1 MARELPDRLKGAK
14 GLPDRKIQLRDGTVM
29 SKSAWNSLRSG
40 FAPDLVRITPGGAAK
55 PKPRVSAKEA
65 AKQTKRAAKDI
76 KKGNK
81 TDIFTRTEK
90 MKKRDLT
97 PAKQQ
102 TRINAA
108 NRAKGIYSSAE
119 RTPAQTRAIKTESRV
134 RSELEWRKA
143 QADAKRQQKE
153 IKAAAKKS
161 KPRGR
166 GGRMGGMLGG
176 GSLTS
181 RTK

>member
-14 GLPDRKIQLRDGTVM
+14 SLPDGKVQLRDGTVM
-29 SKSAWNSLRSG
+29 SKSAWNSRRSP
-40 FAPDLVRITPGGAAK
+40 FAPDLVRLTPGGTAK

-65 AKQTKRAAKDI
+65 AKQTKRGAKEI
-76 KKGNK
+76 KKSNK
-81 TDIFTRTEK
+81 TDVFSRTEK

-108 NRAKGIYSSAE
+108 NRAKGIYSSLE

-134 RSELEWRKA
+134 RTELEWRKE
-143 QADAKRQQKE
+143 QANAKRAQKE
-153 IKAAAKKS
+153 IKATAKKS
-161 KPRGR
+161 KPR

>member
-1 MARELPDRLKGAK
+1 MANELPDRLKGAK
-14 GLPDRKIQLRDGTVM
+14 TLSDGKVQLRDGTVM
-29 SKSAWNSLRSG
+29 SKSAWKSRKYTST
-40 FAPDLVRITPGGAAK
+40 PLVKLTSGGAAK

-108 NRAKGIYSSAE
+108 NRAKGIYSSVE
-119 RTPAQTRAIKTESRV
+119 RTPAQTRAIKTESRI
-134 RSELEWRKA
+134 RTELEWRKA
-143 QADAKRQQKE
+143 QADAKREQKQ
-153 IKAAAKKS
+153 IRTTAKKS
-161 KPRGR
+161 KPR

>member
-1 MARELPDRLKGAK
+1 MAQELPDRLKGAK
-14 GLPDRKIQLRDGTVM
+14 SLPDGKVQLRDGTVM
-29 SKSAWNSLRSG
+29 SKSAWNSRRSAFG
-40 FAPDLVRITPGGAAK
+40 APELVQIRTGRTTAKKAAATRK
-55 PKPRVSAKEA
+55 EKAMAK
-65 AKQTKRAAKDI
+65 RGAKDI

-81 TDIFTRTEK
+81 TDPFSRTEK

-97 PAKQQ
+97 PAKNQ

-108 NRAKGIYSSAE
+108 NRAKPLPPTE
-119 RTPAQTRAIKTESRV
+119 RTPAQTRAIKTESRI
-134 RSELEWRKA
+134 RTELEWRKA
-143 QADAKRQQKE
+143 QADAKREQKQ
-153 IKAAAKKS
+153 IRTTAKKS
-161 KPRGR
+161 KPR